1 MPSFYTNSTLHTD
14 DWTASVESVVR
25 VAGEAAALLDTQV
38 AVVNPTPIRWGQP
51 LDKSDGELATQ
62 ARALQTLAERL
73 AVHGVRLAYHTH
85 DAEMRHAARE
95 FHHMLLATD
104 PAVVGLCLDA
114 HWIYR
119 GAGNSQIALFD
130 IVQLYGARVVSLHL
144 RQSRNGVWT
153 ETLDE
158 ADGADLDYA
167 RLAQTLQ
174 HIGFAGGPVILEQ
187 AAEAGTP
194 DTLPPAEV
202 YRRNADWT
210 RRTFAFLFRDGKP

>member
-1 MPSFYTNSTLHTD
+1 
-14 DWTASVESVVR
+14 VVR

-119 GAGNSQIALFD
+119 GAGNSQVALFD
-130 IVQLYGARVVSLHL
+130 IVQLYGSRVVSLHL

-167 RLAQTLQ
+167 RLAHVAPTTWLRGRSRYSRTGRRGR
-174 HIGFAGGPVILEQ
+174 HARHAAGRQ
-187 AAEAGTP
+187 S
-194 DTLPPAEV
+194 LPAQRGLDAP
-202 YRRNADWT
+202 RNT
-210 RRTFAFLFRDGKP
+210 S